1 MKLTIHFNANLMVMF
16 EGTPT
21 GMVMVIETLTFTE
34 IFSVTITFIGT
45 VMVKD
50 TEMFKVTEMVTSLH
64 SNNHSNAC
72 YTLTVNL
79 LTSQDFFVKSH

>member
-50 TEMFKVTEMVTSLH
+50 TEMF
-64 SNNHSNAC
+64 
-72 YTLTVNL
+72 
-79 LTSQDFFVKSH
+79 TSQ